1 MGRLGSPFALHNY
14 QGNPV
19 VGMQDSPVLDLDPA
33 IMNKDFTFMG
43 YRNKSPALLLIK
55 ALYLTFKHVFTY

>member
-1 MGRLGSPFALHNY
+1 MGRLGSPPALHNY

-19 VGMQDSPVLDLDPA
+19 VGMKNSPVLALDPA
-33 IMNKDFTFMG
+33 IMNKDFAFVG
-43 YRNKSPALLLIK
+43 HSNKSPALLLIK